1 MGEGLSGVLAPFP
14 PKWRGE
20 LRWQVNRSGAHAGRE
35 WAGRL
40 Q

>member
-1 MGEGLSGVLAPFP
+1 MNEGRPGGLAPFP
-14 PKWRGE
+14 PKWGGD
-20 LRWQVNRSGAHAGRE
+20 LHWQVNRPGPQAGRE

>member
-1 MGEGLSGVLAPFP
+1 MDEGLSGVLVLFP
-14 PKWRGE
+14 PKWGGD
-20 LRWQVNRSGAHAGRE
+20 LHWQVNRSGAYAGRE